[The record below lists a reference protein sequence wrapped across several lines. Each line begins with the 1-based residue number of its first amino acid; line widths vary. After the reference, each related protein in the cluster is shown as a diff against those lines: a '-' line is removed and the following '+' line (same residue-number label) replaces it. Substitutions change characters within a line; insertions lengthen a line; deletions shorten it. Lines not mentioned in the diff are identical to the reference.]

1 MNGIFFNTQE
11 DPPPPNQN
19 KWSTECENIK
29 PKKNTSKNKEKQANK
44 QTKQANPKQN
54 KTPDSKFR
62 ETLIRLKLFEFYY

>member
-1 MNGIFFNTQE
+1 MWKHKT
-11 DPPPPNQN
+11 
-19 KWSTECENIK
+19 KKKKK
-29 PKKNTSKNKEKQANK
+29 PSKNKEKQANK